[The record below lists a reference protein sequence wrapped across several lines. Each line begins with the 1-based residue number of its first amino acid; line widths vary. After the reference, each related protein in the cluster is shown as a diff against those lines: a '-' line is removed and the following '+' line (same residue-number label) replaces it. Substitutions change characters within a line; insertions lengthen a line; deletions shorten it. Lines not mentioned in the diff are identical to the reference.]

1 MLTSDAPVDAGSS
14 PDAGPSQRR
23 TRTRAPWVMATVVMV
38 LGCRPSGV
46 ANQAPNDAGTAQTPA
61 DPRSSVSDE
70 PVGEAERNTRA
81 ERYLSEERWNTEA
94 SNDDPKPPRTDGR
107 HPLAPT
113 QAELDAWER
122 KNPENTHL
130 HVYEWDALNFGRME
144 GYFHDLECFHAFMVA
159 AGEAGR
165 GAAPGTKVAK
175 AWADAKRQLMGE
187 LDAWLKQLF
196 TNEPRILEHSK
207 FVVRFLEAHEVITR
221 VLPAAYD
228 DGDQLAIDEAE
239 AQWMTV
245 VARFDEYA
253 RAVGKVASRAG
264 DAHCKAMR
272 RP

>member
-1 MLTSDAPVDAGSS
+1 
-14 PDAGPSQRR
+14 
-23 TRTRAPWVMATVVMV
+23 MATMVML
-38 LGCRPSGV
+38 LGCRSSG
-46 ANQAPNDAGTAQTPA
+46 AASQAPNDADTAQPPA
-61 DPRSSVSDE
+61 APRALASDE
-70 PVGEAERNTRA
+70 PVGEAQRDTRA
-81 ERYLSEERWNTEA
+81 ERYLAEERWNTEA
-94 SNDDPKPPRTDGR
+94 SNDPKPPRADGR

-122 KNPENTHL
+122 KNPENKHL
-130 HVYEWDALNFGRME
+130 HVYEWDALNFGRMQ
-144 GYFHDLECFHAFMVA
+144 GYFHDLECFHSFMVA

-165 GAAPGTKVAK
+165 GAAPGTKAVK
-175 AWADAKRQLMGE
+175 AWAAAKRKLLGE
-187 LDAWLKQLF
+187 LDAWLKQFF

-207 FVVRFLEAHEVITR
+207 FVGRFLEAHEVITR
-221 VLPAAYD
+221 ALPAAYD
-228 DGDQLAIDEAE
+228 AGDQLAIDEAE